1 MLYTV
6 VLVFETSS
14 DSSSDRPLYSE
25 EFFSIEAASDTEAKE
40 KAIAKGKASE
50 HNYKNR
56 EGDTITVTFKTL
68 VDVQEPLEA
77 TPQNEG
83 VIYVRHFRNY
93 QAYELFEPMLK
104 GESL

>member
-6 VLVFETSS
+6 VLVFEMSS
-14 DSSSDRPLYSE
+14 DSPSYQLLYSE
-25 EFFSIEAASDTEAKE
+25 EFFAIEASSDTEAKE

-50 HNYKNR
+50 HSYKNR
-56 EGDTITVTFKTL
+56 EGETITVTFKTV

-77 TPQNEG
+77 MPQNEG